1 MQPAQALLHQCQMH
15 WVCNQ
20 DQADQ
25 CSLVNTPL
33 ILRLTRLRNTKGT
46 RMLADA
52 LKTLLA
58 TEYAYVVKAQLFHW
72 NVEGPDFAQL
82 HEFFGDLYN
91 EVYDNSIDRT
101 AEYIRTLEDYTPGSF
116 ERFMEL
122 SEIKGQTKIPRA
134 RLMIEELLANNGQ
147 MIELLNRTFEIA
159 QNERQE
165 GIANFIAERIDAHG
179 KHGWML
185 RSFLKDNRA

>member
-1 MQPAQALLHQCQMH
+1 
-15 WVCNQ
+15 
-20 DQADQ
+20 
-25 CSLVNTPL
+25 
-33 ILRLTRLRNTKGT
+33 
-46 RMLADA
+46 MLADA

-58 TEYAYVVKAQLFHW
+58 TEYAFVIKAQLFHW

-82 HEFFGDLYN
+82 HEFFGDIYE

-116 ERFMEL
+116 ERFQEL
-122 SEIKGQTKIPRA
+122 SIISGQTKIPRA

-147 MIELLNRTFEIA
+147 MIELLNKTFEIA

-185 RSFLKDNRA
+185 RSFLKDARA

>member
-1 MQPAQALLHQCQMH
+1 
-15 WVCNQ
+15 
-20 DQADQ
+20 
-25 CSLVNTPL
+25 
-33 ILRLTRLRNTKGT
+33 
-46 RMLADA
+46 MLADA

-58 TEYAYVVKAQLFHW
+58 TEYAFVVKAQLFHW

-116 ERFMEL
+116 ERFQEL
-122 SEIKGQTKIPRA
+122 SIIQGQTKIPRA

-147 MIELLNRTFEIA
+147 MIELLNKTFEVA

-185 RSFLKDNRA
+185 RSFLKDARA